1 MKMFR
6 CDSLIP
12 FNIVFDCISNT
23 FPWPFYCNHLW
34 WVRVVLFGSRFFG
47 TFGESY
53 CGEKGLGMPG
63 TTGTILLRKLRK
75 PNGFAMM
82 PSKTFTAVKVVTK
95 IQFLFGPS
103 AYIALLGLFMSTDTI
118 FFSYFV
124 RMSASVEHVLIFEFV
139 AQSNG
144 TTLTLS
150 SLFNCLTGQY
160 GNDTATSEFGE
171 VRVETLASIPLCIFM
186 CNNINVSL
194 LHHNFRVQ
202 KRCSWMIFVMS
213 LYLEMLCENSQG
225 QPYQTLILWFGRS
238 RYNAAFQ
245 SSIFEPP
252 TEQIQSTFV
261 PAGAKCWKVF
271 LVMGSGH

>member
-1 MKMFR
+1 VLTLL
-6 CDSLIP
+6 CW
-12 FNIVFDCISNT
+12 VFSCFD
-23 FPWPFYCNHLW
+23 
-34 WVRVVLFGSRFFG
+34 
-47 TFGESY
+47 
-53 CGEKGLGMPG
+53 
-63 TTGTILLRKLRK
+63 
-75 PNGFAMM
+75 
-82 PSKTFTAVKVVTK
+82 
-95 IQFLFGPS
+95 
-103 AYIALLGLFMSTDTI
+103 
-118 FFSYFV
+118 
-124 RMSASVEHVLIFEFV
+124 FEFV
-139 AQSNG
+139 AQNNG

-194 LHHNFRVQ
+194 LHHNFRMQ
-202 KRCSWMIFVMS
+202 KRCSLMIFVMS